1 MQVSFKPQEP
11 KVLPPNYAPGVD
23 SLTSEDFLKIYM
35 ETLRYQDPFQAQDL
49 SKMLDDMVKL
59 NQVRFFNDMRSFTEG
74 LKALFNQSTLI
85 SSLSLVGKDVIFSTE
100 EVNTVKGG
108 QYYLLSPENIS
119 QATVKFFNG
128 DQVVKEIRIDLRKGL
143 NELNLDGLPRGQ
155 FQVKVFKDGLEHS
168 NVQLGIKGSIK
179 AAAVMSGQLLFE
191 LLDGSMIDP
200 SKIIYLGGV

>member
-1 MQVSFKPQEP
+1 MEVSFKPQEP
-11 KVLPPNYAPGVD
+11 KVLPPNYTPGVD

-85 SSLSLVGKDVIFSTE
+85 SSLSLVGKDVVFSTE
-100 EVNTVKGG
+100 KVNTVKGG
-108 QYYLLSPENIS
+108 QYYLLSPEDVS
-119 QATVKFFNG
+119 QATVKFFDG

-143 NELNLDGLPRGQ
+143 NELDLDGLPRGQ
-155 FQVKVFKDGLEHS
+155 FQVKVFKDGLEYP

-179 AAAVMSGQLLFE
+179 AAAVMNGQLLFE

>member
-1 MQVSFKPQEP
+1 MEVSFKPQEP
-11 KVLPPNYAPGVD
+11 KVLPPNYTPGVD

-59 NQVRFFNDMRSFTEG
+59 NQVKFFNDMRSFTEG

-119 QATVKFFNG
+119 QATVKFFDG
-128 DQVVKEIRIDLRKGL
+128 DQVVKEIRIDLKKGL
-143 NELNLDGLPRGQ
+143 NELNLDGLPMGQ
-155 FQVKVFKDGLEHS
+155 FKVKVFKDGLEYP

-179 AAAVMSGQLLFE
+179 AAAIMNGQLLFE

>member
-1 MQVSFKPQEP
+1 MEVSFKPQEP
-11 KVLPPNYAPGVD
+11 KVLPLSYAPGVD
-23 SLTSEDFLKIYM
+23 NLTSEDFLKIYM

-59 NQVRFFNDMRSFTEG
+59 NQVRFFNDIRSFTEG

-100 EVNTVKGG
+100 KVNTVKGG
-108 QYYLLSPENIS
+108 QYYLLSPEDVS
-119 QATVKFFNG
+119 QATVKFFDG
-128 DQVVKEIRIDLRKGL
+128 DQVVKEIRIDLKKGL
-143 NELNLDGLPRGQ
+143 NELNLDGLPKGQ
-155 FQVKVFKDGLEHS
+155 FRVKVFKDGLEYP

-179 AAAVMSGQLLFE
+179 AAAIIGGQLLFE

>member
-1 MQVSFKPQEP
+1 MEVSFKPQEP
-11 KVLPPNYAPGVD
+11 KVLPPNYTPGVD

-35 ETLRYQDPFQAQDL
+35 ETLRYQDPFQAQEL

-59 NQVRFFNDMRSFTEG
+59 NQVRFFNDIRSFTEG
-74 LKALFNQSTLI
+74 LRALFNQSTLI

-100 EVNTVKGG
+100 EVNTVKGE
-108 QYYLLSPENIS
+108 QYYLLSPEDVS
-119 QATVKFFNG
+119 QATVKFFDG
-128 DQVVKEIRIDLRKGL
+128 DQVVKEIRIDLKKGL
-143 NELNLDGLPRGQ
+143 NELNLDGLPGGQ
-155 FQVKVFKDGLEHS
+155 FQVKVFKDGLEYP

-179 AAAVMSGQLLFE
+179 AASIMGGQLLFE

>member
-1 MQVSFKPQEP
+1 MEVRFKPQEP
-11 KVLPPNYAPGVD
+11 KVLPSNYTPGVD
-23 SLTSEDFLKIYM
+23 NLTSEDFLKIYI

-59 NQVRFFNDMRSFTEG
+59 NQVRFFNDIRSFTEG
-74 LKALFNQSTLI
+74 LRALFNQSTLI

-119 QATVKFFNG
+119 QATVKFFDG
-128 DQVVKEIRIDLRKGL
+128 DQVVKEISIDLRKGL

-155 FQVKVFKDGLEHS
+155 FRVKVFKDGLEHS
-168 NVQLGIKGSIK
+168 NVQLGIKGGIK
-179 AAAVMSGQLLFE
+179 AAAIMNGQLLFE

>member
-1 MQVSFKPQEP
+1 MEVSFKPQEP

-85 SSLSLVGKDVIFSTE
+85 SSLSLVGKDVIFSADR
-100 EVNTVKGG
+100 VNTVRGG
-108 QYYLLSPENIS
+108 QYYLLSPEDVS

-128 DQVVKEIRIDLRKGL
+128 DQVVKEIKIDLKKGL
-143 NELNLDGLPRGQ
+143 NELDLDGLPRGQ
-155 FQVKVFKDGLEHS
+155 FKVKVFKDGLEYPK
-168 NVQLGIKGSIK
+168 VQLGIKGSIK
-179 AAAVMSGQLLFE
+179 AAAIMDGQLLFE

>member
-11 KVLPPNYAPGVD
+11 KVLPPNYTPGVD
-23 SLTSEDFLKIYM
+23 SLTSEDFLKIYI
-35 ETLRYQDPFQAQDL
+35 ETLRYQDPFQTQDL

-59 NQVRFFNDMRSFTEG
+59 NQFRFFNDVRSFTEG
-74 LKALFNQSTLI
+74 LKTLSNQSTLI

-108 QYYLLSPENIS
+108 PYYLLSPENIS
-119 QATVKFFNG
+119 QATIKFFDG
-128 DQVVKEIRIDLRKGL
+128 DQVVKEIRIDLKKDL
-143 NELNLDGLPRGQ
+143 NELNLDGLPKGQ
-155 FQVKVFKDGLEHS
+155 FRVKVFKDGLEYP

-179 AAAVMSGQLLFE
+179 AAAIMGGQLLFE

>member
-1 MQVSFKPQEP
+1 MEVSFKPQEP
-11 KVLPPNYAPGVD
+11 KVLPPNYTPGVD
-23 SLTSEDFLKIYM
+23 SLTSEDFLKIYI

-59 NQVRFFNDMRSFTEG
+59 NQVRFFIDMRSFTEG

-85 SSLSLVGKDVIFSTE
+85 SSLSLVGKDVIFSVE

-108 QYYLLSPENIS
+108 QYYLLSPEDVS
-119 QATVKFFNG
+119 QATVKFFDG
-128 DQVVKEIRIDLRKGL
+128 AQVVKEIRIDLRKGL

-155 FQVKVFKDGLEHS
+155 FRVKVFKDGLEYP

-179 AAAVMSGQLLFE
+179 AAAIMNGQLLFE

>member
-1 MQVSFKPQEP
+1 MEVGFKPQEP
-11 KVLPPNYAPGVD
+11 KVLPPNYTLGVD

-35 ETLRYQDPFQAQDL
+35 EILRYQDPFQAQDL

-119 QATVKFFNG
+119 QVTVKFFDG
-128 DQVVKEIRIDLRKGL
+128 DQVVKEIRIDLKKGL
-143 NELNLDGLPRGQ
+143 NKLNLDDLPMGQ
-155 FQVKVFKDGLEHS
+155 FQVKVFKDGLEYP

-179 AAAVMSGQLLFE
+179 AAAVMNGQLLFE

>member
-23 SLTSEDFLKIYM
+23 SLTSEDFLKIYI
-35 ETLRYQDPFQAQDL
+35 ETLRYQDPFQSQDL

-108 QYYLLSPENIS
+108 QYYFLSPEDVS
-119 QATVKFFNG
+119 QATVKFFEG
-128 DQVVKEIRIDLRKGL
+128 DQVVKEIKIDLKKGL
-143 NELNLDGLPRGQ
+143 NELNLDGLPKGQ
-155 FQVKVFKDGLEHS
+155 FRVKVFKDGLEYP

-179 AAAVMSGQLLFE
+179 AAAVMNGQLLFE

>member
-1 MQVSFKPQEP
+1 MEVRFKPQEP

-23 SLTSEDFLKIYM
+23 NLTSEDFLKIYM

-59 NQVRFFNDMRSFTEG
+59 NQVRFFNDIRSFTEG
-74 LKALFNQSTLI
+74 LRALFNQSTLI
-85 SSLSLVGKDVIFSTE
+85 SSLSLVGKDVIFSADR
-100 EVNTVKGG
+100 VNTVKGG
-108 QYYLLSPENIS
+108 QYYLLSSENIS
-119 QATVKFFNG
+119 QATVKFFDG

-155 FQVKVFKDGLEHS
+155 FQVKVFKDGLEYP

-179 AAAVMSGQLLFE
+179 AAAIMGGQLLFE

>member
-1 MQVSFKPQEP
+1 MEVSFKPQEP
-11 KVLPPNYAPGVD
+11 KVLPPNYTPGVD

-119 QATVKFFNG
+119 QATVKFFDG

-155 FQVKVFKDGLEHS
+155 FQVKVFKDGLEYP

-179 AAAVMSGQLLFE
+179 AAAIMGGQLLFE

>member
-1 MQVSFKPQEP
+1 MEVRFKPQEP

-23 SLTSEDFLKIYM
+23 NLTSEDFLKIYM
-35 ETLRYQDPFQAQDL
+35 ETLRYQDPFQTQDL

-59 NQVRFFNDMRSFTEG
+59 NQVKFFNDIRSFTEG
-74 LKALFNQSTLI
+74 LKVLFNQSTLI

-100 EVNTVKGG
+100 EVNTVKRG

-119 QATVKFFNG
+119 QATVKFFDG

-143 NELNLDGLPRGQ
+143 NELNLEGLPKGQ
-155 FQVKVFKDGLEHS
+155 FQVKVFKDGLEYP

-179 AAAVMSGQLLFE
+179 AAAIMNGQLLFE

>member
-1 MQVSFKPQEP
+1 MEVSFKPQEP
-11 KVLPPNYAPGVD
+11 KVLPPNYTPGVD
-23 SLTSEDFLKIYM
+23 SLTSEDFLKIYI

-85 SSLSLVGKDVIFSTE
+85 SSLSLVGKDVIFSVE

-119 QATVKFFNG
+119 QATVKFFDG

-143 NELNLDGLPRGQ
+143 NELNLDGLPKGQ
-155 FQVKVFKDGLEHS
+155 FQVKVFKDGLEHP

-179 AAAVMSGQLLFE
+179 AAAIIGGQLLFE
-191 LLDGSMIDP
+191 LLDGSTIDP

>member
-1 MQVSFKPQEP
+1 MEVSFKPQEP
-11 KVLPPNYAPGVD
+11 KVLPPNYTRGVD

-119 QATVKFFNG
+119 QATVKFFDG

-168 NVQLGIKGSIK
+168 NVQLGIKGNIK
-179 AAAVMSGQLLFE
+179 AAAVMNGQLLFE

>member
-1 MQVSFKPQEP
+1 MEVSFKPQEP
-11 KVLPPNYAPGVD
+11 KVLPPNYTPGVD
-23 SLTSEDFLKIYM
+23 SLTSEDFLKIYI

-85 SSLSLVGKDVIFSTE
+85 SSLSLIGKDVIFSTE
-100 EVNTVKGG
+100 EANTVKGG

-119 QATVKFFNG
+119 QATVKFFDG

-155 FQVKVFKDGLEHS
+155 FQVKVFKDGLEYP

-179 AAAVMSGQLLFE
+179 AAAVMNGQLLFE

>member
-1 MQVSFKPQEP
+1 MEVSFKPQEP
-11 KVLPPNYAPGVD
+11 KVLPPNYTPGVD
-23 SLTSEDFLKIYM
+23 SLTSEDFLKIYI
-35 ETLRYQDPFQAQDL
+35 ETLRYQDPFQSQDL

-59 NQVRFFNDMRSFTEG
+59 NQVKFFNDIRSFTES

-85 SSLSLVGKDVIFSTE
+85 SSLSLVGKDIIFSTE

-108 QYYLLSPENIS
+108 QYYLLSPEDVS
-119 QATVKFFNG
+119 QATVKFFDG

-143 NELNLDGLPRGQ
+143 NELNFDGLPKGQ
-155 FQVKVFKDGLEHS
+155 FRVKVFKDGLEYP

-179 AAAVMSGQLLFE
+179 AAAVMNGQLLFE

>member
-1 MQVSFKPQEP
+1 MEVSFKPQEP
-11 KVLPPNYAPGVD
+11 KVLPPNYTPGVD

-35 ETLRYQDPFQAQDL
+35 ETLRYQDPFQTQDL

-74 LKALFNQSTLI
+74 LKALFTQSTLI

-108 QYYLLSPENIS
+108 QYYLLSPKNIS
-119 QATVKFFNG
+119 QATVKFFDG

-155 FQVKVFKDGLEHS
+155 FQVKVFKDGLEYP

-179 AAAVMSGQLLFE
+179 AAAIMGGQLLFE

>member
-11 KVLPPNYAPGVD
+11 KVLPPNYTQGVD
-23 SLTSEDFLKIYM
+23 SLTSEDFLKIYI
-35 ETLRYQDPFQAQDL
+35 ETLRYQDPFQSQDL

-59 NQVRFFNDMRSFTEG
+59 NQVRFFNDIRSFTEG
-74 LKALFNQSTLI
+74 LKALFNQSTLL
-85 SSLSLVGKDVIFSTE
+85 SSLSLIGKDVIFSTE

-119 QATVKFFNG
+119 QATVKFFDG
-128 DQVVKEIRIDLRKGL
+128 DQVVKEIRIDLKKGL
-143 NELNLDGLPRGQ
+143 NELNLDGLPKGQ
-155 FQVKVFKDGLEHS
+155 FRVKVFKDGLEYP

-179 AAAVMSGQLLFE
+179 AAAIMNGQLLFE

>member
-1 MQVSFKPQEP
+1 MEVSFKPQEP
-11 KVLPPNYAPGVD
+11 KVLPPNHTPGVD

-119 QATVKFFNG
+119 QATVKFFDG

-155 FQVKVFKDGLEHS
+155 FQVKVFKDGLEYP
-168 NVQLGIKGSIK
+168 NAQLGIKGSIK
-179 AAAVMSGQLLFE
+179 AAAIMNEQLLFE

>member
-1 MQVSFKPQEP
+1 MEVSFKPQEP
-11 KVLPPNYAPGVD
+11 KVLPPNHTLGVD

-59 NQVRFFNDMRSFTEG
+59 NQVRFFNDIRSFTEG

-119 QATVKFFNG
+119 QATVKFFDG
-128 DQVVKEIRIDLRKGL
+128 EQVVKEIKIDLKKGL
-143 NELNLDGLPRGQ
+143 NELNLDGLPKGQ
-155 FQVKVFKDGLEHS
+155 FKVKVFKDGLEYP

-179 AAAVMSGQLLFE
+179 AAAVMNGQLLFE

>member
-1 MQVSFKPQEP
+1 MEVSFKPQEP
-11 KVLPPNYAPGVD
+11 KVLPPNHTPGVD

-119 QATVKFFNG
+119 QATVKFFDG

-155 FQVKVFKDGLEHS
+155 FQVKVFKDGLEYP

-179 AAAVMSGQLLFE
+179 AAAIMDGQLLFE

>member
-1 MQVSFKPQEP
+1 MEVSFKPQEP
-11 KVLPPNYAPGVD
+11 KVLPPNHTPGVD

-85 SSLSLVGKDVIFSTE
+85 SSLSLVGKDVIFSAE

-108 QYYLLSPENIS
+108 QYYLLSPEDVS
-119 QATVKFFNG
+119 QATVKFFDG

-155 FQVKVFKDGLEHS
+155 FQVKVFKDGLEYP

-179 AAAVMSGQLLFE
+179 AAAIMDGQLLFE

>member
-1 MQVSFKPQEP
+1 MEVSFKPQEP
-11 KVLPPNYAPGVD
+11 KVLPPNYTPGVD

-85 SSLSLVGKDVIFSTE
+85 SSLSLVGKDVIFSVE

-108 QYYLLSPENIS
+108 QYYLLSSENVP
-119 QATVKFFNG
+119 QATVKFFDG

-155 FQVKVFKDGLEHS
+155 FRIKVFKDGLEYP
-168 NVQLGIKGSIK
+168 NVQLGIKGGIK
-179 AAAVMSGQLLFE
+179 AAAIMNGQLLFE

>member
-1 MQVSFKPQEP
+1 MEVSFKPQEP
-11 KVLPPNYAPGVD
+11 KVLPPNYTPGVD

-119 QATVKFFNG
+119 QATVKFFDG
-128 DQVVKEIRIDLRKGL
+128 DQVVKEIKIDLKRGL
-143 NELNLDGLPRGQ
+143 NELNLEGLPRGQ
-155 FQVKVFKDGLEHS
+155 FQVKVFKDGLEYP

-179 AAAVMSGQLLFE
+179 AAAIMGGQLLFE

>member
-1 MQVSFKPQEP
+1 MEVRFKPQEP
-11 KVLPPNYAPGVD
+11 KVLPPNYTPGVD
-23 SLTSEDFLKIYM
+23 NLTSEDFLKIYM

-59 NQVRFFNDMRSFTEG
+59 NQVRFFNDIRSFTEG
-74 LKALFNQSTLI
+74 LRALFNQSTLI

-119 QATVKFFNG
+119 QATVKFFDG

-155 FQVKVFKDGLEHS
+155 FRVKVFKDGLEYP

-179 AAAVMSGQLLFE
+179 AAAVMNGQLLFE
-191 LLDGSMIDP
+191 LSDGSMIDP

>member
-1 MQVSFKPQEP
+1 MEVSFKPQEP
-11 KVLPPNYAPGVD
+11 KVLPSNHTPGVD

-59 NQVRFFNDMRSFTEG
+59 NQVRFFNDIRSFTEG
-74 LKALFNQSTLI
+74 LKVLFNQPTLI

-119 QATVKFFNG
+119 QATVKFFDG

-155 FQVKVFKDGLEHS
+155 FQVRVFKDGLEHS
-168 NVQLGIKGSIK
+168 KVQLGIKDNIK
-179 AAAVMSGQLLFE
+179 AAVVMNGQLLFE

>member
-1 MQVSFKPQEP
+1 MEVSFKPQEP
-11 KVLPPNYAPGVD
+11 KVLPPNHTPGVD

-108 QYYLLSPENIS
+108 QYYLLSPEDVS
-119 QATVKFFNG
+119 QATVKFFDG

-155 FQVKVFKDGLEHS
+155 FQVKVLKDGLEYP

-179 AAAVMSGQLLFE
+179 AAAIMNGQLLFE